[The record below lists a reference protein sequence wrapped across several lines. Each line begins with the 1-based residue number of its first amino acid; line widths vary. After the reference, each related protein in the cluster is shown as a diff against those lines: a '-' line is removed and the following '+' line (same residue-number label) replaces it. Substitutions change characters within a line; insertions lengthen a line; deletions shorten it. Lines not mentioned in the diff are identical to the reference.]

1 MPILANKLVK
11 ILLGFPDILKDVE
24 DDIKQLGTLERKF

>member
-11 ILLGFPDILKDVE
+11 TLLGFLNILKNVE
-24 DDIKQLGTLERKF
+24 NDIKQLGTLERKF